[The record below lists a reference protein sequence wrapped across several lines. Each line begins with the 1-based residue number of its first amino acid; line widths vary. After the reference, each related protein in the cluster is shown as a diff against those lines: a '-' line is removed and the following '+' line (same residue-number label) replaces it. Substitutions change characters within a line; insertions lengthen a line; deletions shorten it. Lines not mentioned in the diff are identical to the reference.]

1 MNEIIDQ
8 IKSLIVSNYNQ
19 FFEANGFVD
28 RDFFEGIELKDKCK
42 SSLQIIF
49 PILFSG
55 RTYNLSDTEFDEKY
69 SIALRDVRYNYR
81 TIMNPSMSIQNEY
94 NDTWL
99 NENRIDEIGWNN
111 DETKAKTYR
120 GRYLI
125 YLEKKLGRSK
135 SMINETER
143 SSLEIIKKIGDPKN
157 SNNFFVKGLVVGSVQ
172 SGKTSNFNAVVNSSI
187 DVGYKLIIVLSG
199 IMEDLRRQTQIRTE
213 KEVEGKMITQ
223 GTFLGVGEENPF
235 GHLGKFNDVIQIV
248 VPTSRDKDFDRNMK
262 EAEFSLN
269 NLNVLICKKN
279 TNVLQNLLLWLNE
292 YLEKNTD
299 KIDIPFLIIDDE
311 ADNASINNLGF
322 KGVNFANKING
333 HIRALLA
340 LFNRKTYIGYT
351 ATPFANILQ
360 DWNNKPETKWKVKDS
375 KNNIELEFD
384 QEGNLFPDDFIELL
398 IPPSNYIGPKNFFET
413 RIEDIKKI
421 EPLLAEPLTDYIKY
435 FPERVEVLSDGS
447 LNGVKKY
454 NNKSEFDIDPNALSQ
469 FGTFKNYKEN
479 TRATKKDD
487 GIEGGGKTKISEL
500 FPHEIPKSLDE
511 AIKCFIISIAIRLNR
526 RPELIQS
533 KLFHPHNTMLIHI
546 SRFSDW
552 QCKTKKLIIEKIDY
566 LKTRLN
572 NDTLSARDSIF
583 IEFERI
589 WIKYYADAV
598 NNIRE
603 YLPENYEDEYL
614 IRKTFIEVRDLLVS
628 AINGIEVKAVNT
640 VEKDVLD
647 YESGEKKYIVIGGNK
662 LSRGFTLEGLTIN
675 YFIRNTNYADTLL
688 QMGRWFGYRP
698 GYLDCCKLFTTADS
712 FEKFD
717 QCTWTIEELEE
728 EFRMLSK
735 AKKKPKD
742 YATKVL
748 THPGALQITRPA
760 ILKNTIIEKWSFEDK
775 LLQTTDLLINKNSIE
790 SSWNNFKS
798 VYEKYND
805 RFHFNDFRKA
815 IILETDVNG
824 LEDFLVSQSTFV
836 DYPTDAII
844 RFIRKCNEF
853 NKLKN
858 WTIAIKTT
866 GSTENYLYKKDTKFA
881 ENIQLIK
888 RSSQEKGKYYDKL
901 LEKNIFKVSGGSS
914 NILSGGRD
922 MSMTLEEQEIINIEE
937 EFKAKYKKNAPEK
950 AFREKMKPT
959 DGLLV
964 IFLMDLKEVF
974 KGDTLL
980 EKANNE
986 NIDLSIPL
994 IGYAIGIPPIDT
1006 GLGEDYLINVHIR
1019 ENENNSLEEEDES
1032 DEIESLENE

>member
-1 MNEIIDQ
+1 MNPIEL
-8 IKSLIVSNYNQ
+8 IKSFIVYNY
-19 FFEANGFVD
+19 EAFLREKGYAD
-28 RDFFEGIELKDKCK
+28 RDFFEGEDLKNKCLTTFK
-42 SSLQIIF
+42 ITF
-49 PILFSG
+49 PAI
-55 RTYNLSDTEFDEKY
+55 YNGSNFDFNEKY

-99 NENRIDEIGWNN
+99 NEKRIDEIGWEN

-120 GRYLI
+120 GRYLL
-125 YLEKKLGRSK
+125 YLEQKLGRSK

-157 SNNFFVKGLVVGSVQ
+157 PNNFFVKGLVVGSVQ

-213 KEVEGKMITQ
+213 KEVEGKMIAQ
-223 GTFLGVGEENPF
+223 DKFIGVGEIASF
-235 GHLGKFNDVIQIV
+235 GQLGQFEDVNQIIL
-248 VPTSRDKDFDRNMK
+248 PTSKDRDFDISMK

-279 TNVLQNLLLWLNE
+279 TNVLKNLLIWLRN
-292 YLEKNTD
+292 YLLENND
-299 KIDIPFLIIDDE
+299 KHNIPFLIIDDE
-311 ADNASINNLGF
+311 ADNASINNLGH

-360 DWNNKPETKWKVKDS
+360 DWNKKPETKWKVKDS
-375 KNNIELEFD
+375 RNNIELEFD

-413 RIEDIKKI
+413 RNEEIKKI
-421 EPLLAEPLTDYIKY
+421 EPLLAESLTDYIEY
-435 FPERVEVLSDGS
+435 FPERVEELSDGS
-447 LNGVKKY
+447 LIGVKKY
-454 NNKSEFDIDPNALSQ
+454 NNKNEFDDDPNAKSRFESFQ
-469 FGTFKNYKEN
+469 NYRAV
-479 TRATKKDD
+479 TRAT
-487 GIEGGGKTKISEL
+487 TKHDN
-500 FPHEIPKSLDE
+500 FPLEIPRSLDE
-511 AIKCFIISIAIRLNR
+511 ALKCFIISIAIRLHR

-533 KLFHPHNTMLIHI
+533 KLFHPHNSMLIHI

-552 QCKTKKLIIEKIDY
+552 QCKTKKLIINKID
-566 LKTRLN
+566 KIREGLN
-572 NDTLSARDSIF
+572 NDTLNASDSIF

-589 WIKYYADAV
+589 WIKYYAYAV
-598 NNIRE
+598 NNIKE
-603 YLPENYEDEYL
+603 YLPENYEDEYMTKISFL
-614 IRKTFIEVRDLLVS
+614 EVKHQLVKAIE
-628 AINGIEVKAVNT
+628 GIDVKAVNT
-640 VEKDVLD
+640 VEKDFLD
-647 YESGEKKYIVIGGNK
+647 YENGEKKYIVIGGNK

-698 GYLDCCKLFTTADS
+698 GYLDCCKLFTTSDS

-748 THPGALQITRPA
+748 THPGALTITRPA
-760 ILKNTIIEKWSFEDK
+760 ILKNTIVEKWSFEDK
-775 LLQTTDLLINKNSIE
+775 LLQTTDLFINKKTIENS
-790 SSWNNFKS
+790 WGNFKS
-798 VYEKYND
+798 VYEKHKD
-805 RFHFNDFRKA
+805 GFHYIDFRKA
-815 IILETDVNG
+815 IILQTDVNG
-824 LEDFLVSQSTFV
+824 LEDFLLSQSTFV
-836 DYPTDAII
+836 DYPTDAIL
-844 RFIRKCNEF
+844 RFITKCNEF
-853 NKLKN
+853 NKLTN
-858 WTIAIKTT
+858 WTIAIKST
-866 GSTENYLYKKDTKFA
+866 GSTNNYLYKRETNFA
-881 ENIQLIK
+881 EDIQLIK
-888 RSSQEKGKYYDKL
+888 RSSKDKGIYFDKL

-922 MSMTLEEQEIINIEE
+922 MSMTLEESEILEIEK
-937 EFKAKYKKNAPEK
+937 EFKAKFNKNAPEK

-964 IFLMDLKEVF
+964 VFLMDLREVF
-974 KGDTLL
+974 KGETLT
-980 EKANNE
+980 KIAVDE
-986 NIDLSIPL
+986 NIDLTIPL
-994 IGYAIGIPPIDT
+994 IGYAVGIPPIDA
-1006 GLGEDYLINVHIR
+1006 GLGENYLINVHIK
-1019 ENENNSLEEEDES
+1019 ENEKNSLEEEDIT
-1032 DEIESLENE
+1032 DETNILEDE

>member
-1 MNEIIDQ
+1 MNEVIDQ

-19 FFEANGFVD
+19 FLETNGFVD
-28 RDFFEGIELKDKCK
+28 RDFFEGDDLKNKCK
-42 SSLQIIF
+42 SSLKLIF
-49 PILFSG
+49 SILFSG
-55 RTYNLSDTEFDEKY
+55 KNYNLTDNDFDEKY
-69 SIALRDVRYNYR
+69 IIALRDVRYNYR

-94 NDTWL
+94 KDSWL
-99 NENRIDEIGWNN
+99 NEKRIDEIGWDN
-111 DETKAKTYR
+111 DDSKAKTYR
-120 GRYLI
+120 GRYLL
-125 YLEKKLGRSK
+125 YLEKELGRSK
-135 SMINETER
+135 SIIYETER
-143 SSLEIIKKIGDPKN
+143 SSLEIIKKIGDPKSN
-157 SNNFFVKGLVVGSVQ
+157 SNFFVKGLVVGSVQ

-213 KEVEGKMITQ
+213 KEVEGKMVAQDKFI
-223 GTFLGVGEENPF
+223 GVGKIASF
-235 GHLGKFNDVIQIV
+235 GQLGQFPDVNQVIL
-248 VPTSRDKDFDRNMK
+248 PTSTQNDFNRTMQQ
-262 EAEFSLN
+262 AHFSLN
-269 NLNVLICKKN
+269 NTNILICKKN
-279 TNVLQNLLLWLNE
+279 TSVLQNLLLWLNE
-292 YLEKNTD
+292 YLLENND
-299 KIDIPFLIIDDE
+299 KHNIPFLIIDDE
-311 ADNASINNLGF
+311 ADNASINNLGH
-322 KGVNFANKING
+322 KGREYSNKING

-360 DWNNKPETKWKVKDS
+360 DWNDKPETKWKVKDS
-375 KNNIELEFD
+375 RNNLELEFD

-413 RIEDIKKI
+413 RIEEIKKI
-421 EPLLAEPLTDYIKY
+421 EPLLAEPLTDYIAY
-435 FPERVEVLSDGS
+435 FPERVEELSDGH
-447 LNGVKKY
+447 LIGVKKY
-454 NNKSEFDIDPNALSQ
+454 NNKNEFDDDPNAKSRFESFQ
-469 FGTFKNYKEN
+469 NYRAI
-479 TRATKKDD
+479 TRAT
-487 GIEGGGKTKISEL
+487 TKYDN
-500 FPHEIPKSLDE
+500 FPTDIPKSLDE
-511 AIKCFIISIAIRLNR
+511 AIKCFIVSIAIRLSR
-526 RPELIQS
+526 RSELFQS

-552 QCKTKKLIIEKIDY
+552 QCKTKKLILKKIDFI
-566 LKTRLN
+566 KTRLN
-572 NDTLSARDSIF
+572 NDSLTASDSIF
-583 IEFERI
+583 VEFERI
-589 WIKYYADAV
+589 WIKYYADPV

-614 IRKTFIEVRDLLVS
+614 TKKTFLEVRDLLIS

-640 VEKDVLD
+640 VEKDFLD

-748 THPGALQITRPA
+748 THPGALTITRPA

-775 LLQTTDLLINKNSIE
+775 LLQTTDLLINKKSIE

-798 VYEKYND
+798 IYYKHKENFFYDN
-805 RFHFNDFRKA
+805 FRKA
-815 IILETDVNG
+815 ILLKTDVNG
-824 LEDFLVSQSTFV
+824 LEDFLMSQKTFV
-836 DYPTDAII
+836 DFPSEAFI
-844 RFIRKCNEF
+844 RFVKKCNEF
-853 NKLKN
+853 EKLTN
-858 WTIAIKTT
+858 WTVAIKTT
-866 GSTENYLYKKDTKFA
+866 GSTDKYLQKKDTNFA
-881 ENIQLIK
+881 NNIELIK
-888 RSSQEKGKYYDKL
+888 RSSSKKTKYYSKL
-901 LEKNIFKVSGGSS
+901 LDKNIFKVSGGSS

-922 MSMTLEEQEIINIEE
+922 MSMTLEGDMITLIEE
-937 EFKAKYKKNAPEK
+937 EFKKKYNKNAPEK

-964 IFLMDLKEVF
+964 VFLMDLTEVF
-974 KGDTLL
+974 KDDALK
-980 EKANNE
+980 EKASNE
-986 NIDLSIPL
+986 NIDLTIPL
-994 IGYAIGIPPIDT
+994 IGYAIGIPPIDA

-1019 ENENNSLEEEDES
+1019 ENEKNSINDEDYSDETKELEDE
-1032 DEIESLENE
+1032 